1 MTISLQSVS
10 RVFADSESG
19 TEMVALQDIDL
30 AIADNEFC
38 ALLGPS
44 GCGKTTILNL
54 VAGFDMPSSGRILV
68 DGRPVMAPGPDR
80 GVIFQ
85 SLSLFPWLSAL
96 DNLLFGPR
104 VRGLDLKAERHRA
117 QELIRMVG
125 LEGFQHHLPH
135 ELSGGMQQRVAI
147 ARVLM
152 NEPSVLLADEPFAAL
167 DEYTRRAM
175 QEEFSRIWQRTRA
188 TVVFVTHNIEEAIF
202 LADRIVVMGRKP
214 GRIKAVL
221 TIDMPRPR
229 SRTSER
235 VMELTRQALDLIQ
248 PEVAI

>member
-1 MTISLQSVS
+1 MAIELASVS
-10 RVFADSESG
+10 RIFTDATTGVETA
-19 TEMVALQDIDL
+19 ALSDVDL
-30 AIADNEFC
+30 VIADNEFC

-54 VAGFDMPSSGRILV
+54 IAGFDMPTSGSLHV
-68 DGRPVMAPGPDR
+68 DGAHVVAPGPDR

-85 SLSLFPWLSAL
+85 SLSLFPWLSAM

-104 VRGLDLKAERHRA
+104 VRGLDLRVERRKAE
-117 QELIRMVG
+117 EMIRLVK
-125 LEGFQHHLPH
+125 LEGFENHLPH

-152 NEPSVLLADEPFAAL
+152 NEPRVLLADEPFAAL

-214 GRIKAVL
+214 GRVKAILQV
-221 TIDMPRPR
+221 DEPRPR
-229 SRTSER
+229 SRTSES
-235 VMELTRQALDLIQ
+235 VMALTRQALDLIQ
-248 PEVAI
+248 PEIVV

>member
-1 MTISLQSVS
+1 MTIELASVS
-10 RVFADSESG
+10 KVFTDASSG
-19 TEMVALQDIDL
+19 VETVALTGIDL
-30 AIADNEFC
+30 TIGDNEFC

-54 VAGFDMPSSGRILV
+54 IAGFDMPSSGTLHVDGARIL
-68 DGRPVMAPGPDR
+68 APGPDR

-85 SLSLFPWLSAL
+85 SLSLFPWLSAM

-104 VRGLDLKAERHRA
+104 VRGLNLKVEREKA
-117 QELIRMVG
+117 QELIQLVG
-125 LEGFQHHLPH
+125 LEGFENHLPH

-152 NEPSVLLADEPFAAL
+152 NEPRVLLADEPFAAL

-214 GRIKAVL
+214 GRVKAVL
-221 TIDMPRPR
+221 SVDEPRPR
-229 SRTSER
+229 NRTSET
-235 VMELTRQALDLIQ
+235 VMALTREALDLIQ
-248 PEVAI
+248 PEIVV

>member
-1 MTISLQSVS
+1 MTIKLAGVS
-10 RVFADSESG
+10 KVFTDGATGVE
-19 TEMVALQDIDL
+19 TVALSSIDL

-54 VAGFDMPSSGRILV
+54 IAGFDMPSAGTIEV
-68 DGRPVMAPGPDR
+68 DGARVVAPGPER

-85 SLSLFPWLSAL
+85 SLSLFPWLSAM

-104 VRGLDLKAERHRA
+104 VRGLNLKLEREKARA
-117 QELIRMVG
+117 LIRLVG
-125 LEGFQHHLPH
+125 LEGFENHLPH

-152 NEPSVLLADEPFAAL
+152 NEPRVLLADEPFAAL
-167 DEYTRRAM
+167 DEHTRRAM

-188 TVVFVTHNIEEAIF
+188 TVVFVTHNIEEAIY

-214 GRIKAVL
+214 GRIKAGLDVNE
-221 TIDMPRPR
+221 PRPR
-229 SRTSER
+229 NRTSER
-235 VMELTRQALDLIQ
+235 AMALTREALDLIQ
-248 PEVAI
+248 PEIQV

>member
-1 MTISLQSVS
+1 MAIELSTLSK
-10 RVFADSESG
+10 VFVDGNTG
-19 TEMVALQDIDL
+19 TETVALSGIDL
-30 AIADNEFC
+30 AIGDNEFC

-54 VAGFDMPSSGRILV
+54 IAGFDTPSSGTLKV
-68 DGRPVMAPGPDR
+68 DGTVVSGPGPER

-85 SLSLFPWLSAL
+85 SLSLFPWLSTM

-104 VRGLDLKAERHRA
+104 VRRLDLAAQREKAMDM
-117 QELIRMVG
+117 IRLVK
-125 LEGFQHHLPH
+125 LEGFENHLPH

-147 ARVLM
+147 GRVLM
-152 NEPSVLLADEPFAAL
+152 NEPRVLLADEPFAAL

-175 QEEFSRIWQRTRA
+175 QEEFSRIWQRTKA

-202 LADRIVVMGRKP
+202 LADRIIVMGRKP

-221 TIDMPRPR
+221 DVNEPRPR
-229 SRTSER
+229 SRTSSA
-235 VMELTRQALDLIQ
+235 VMELTRQALELIQ
-248 PEVAI
+248 PDIVV

>member
-1 MTISLQSVS
+1 MTIQLCSVS
-10 RVFADSESG
+10 RVFHDASSG
-19 TEMVALQDIDL
+19 VETPALVDIDL
-30 AIADNEFC
+30 SIADNEFC

-54 VAGFDMPSSGRILV
+54 IAGFDMPTSGTLQV
-68 DGRPVMAPGPDR
+68 DGAKVVGPGPDR

-85 SLSLFPWLSAL
+85 SLGLFPWLSAM

-104 VRGLDLKAERHRA
+104 VRRLDLKIERDKAH
-117 QELIRMVG
+117 ELIRLVG
-125 LEGFQHHLPH
+125 LEGFQNHLPH

-152 NEPSVLLADEPFAAL
+152 NEPRVLLADEPFAAL
-167 DEYTRRAM
+167 DEYTRRGM
-175 QEEFSRIWQRTRA
+175 QEEFARIWQRTHA

-214 GRIKAVL
+214 GRIKSILKV
-221 TIDMPRPR
+221 DDPRPR
-229 SRTSER
+229 NRTSEK
-235 VMELTRQALDLIQ
+235 VMALTRQALDLIQ
-248 PEVAI
+248 PEVLV